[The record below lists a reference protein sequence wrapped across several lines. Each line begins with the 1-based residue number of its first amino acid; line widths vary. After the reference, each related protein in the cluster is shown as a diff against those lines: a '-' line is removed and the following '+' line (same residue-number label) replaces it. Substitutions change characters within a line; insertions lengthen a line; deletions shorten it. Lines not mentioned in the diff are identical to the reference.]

1 VRECGRPSLLD
12 KVGARCSTSGGDM
25 ELLAWWNEQFETE
38 HSSLS
43 DLSDGVVYLQLL
55 DALSP
60 GSVELRNLSL
70 APLTVDERARNLSLF
85 KVAARRLGV
94 DTGGEVDVSALAR
107 GDPEA
112 HSRLATALREVTE
125 RSADTLDAIDGYPA
139 LKARMEARAFSGHPP
154 ESAAEGQNV
163 SQRRDELDQLIDC
176 LEQELAKRMQAL
188 EETQTDFYEAR
199 HERGLLFTA
208 LQRVER
214 VCVDMVAQDPA
225 DPLAG
230 DLLAIAADMPDDW
243 RPADDDFE
251 EDAQYQF

>member
-1 VRECGRPSLLD
+1 
-12 KVGARCSTSGGDM
+12 
-25 ELLAWWNEQFETE
+25 
-38 HSSLS
+38 
-43 DLSDGVVYLQLL
+43 
-55 DALSP
+55 
-60 GSVELRNLSL
+60 
-70 APLTVDERARNLSLF
+70 
-85 KVAARRLGV
+85 
-94 DTGGEVDVSALAR
+94 
-107 GDPEA
+107 
-112 HSRLATALREVTE
+112 
-125 RSADTLDAIDGYPA
+125 
-139 LKARMEARAFSGHPP
+139 MEARAFSGHPP